1 MTAKQKEIISDNLRA
16 FVANFGE
23 CRIEKENFG
32 KGFYVYSPANAETHV
47 HYCYN
52 IYYLDGWLYGC
63 VQGANKIV
71 KEVTDV

>member
-1 MTAKQKEIISDNLRA
+1 MTKLQEELIADNLHA
-16 FVANFGE
+16 FKANFGDV
-23 CRIEKENFG
+23 RIEQDM
-32 KGFYVYSPANAETHV
+32 GFYVYSPANAETHV